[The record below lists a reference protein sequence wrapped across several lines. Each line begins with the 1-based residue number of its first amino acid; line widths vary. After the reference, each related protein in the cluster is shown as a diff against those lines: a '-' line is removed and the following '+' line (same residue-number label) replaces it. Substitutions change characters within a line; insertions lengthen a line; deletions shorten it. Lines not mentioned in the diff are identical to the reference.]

1 MYNLLNKDSTFT
13 DLTSKISSTS
23 INSRANSR
31 DCNNIRLK
39 ERVIDSYRSVIHP
52 KTFELVWIREYK
64 MVNY

>member
-23 INSRANSR
+23 INSRANFR

-39 ERVIDSYRSVIHP
+39 ERVIDSYRSMIHP
-52 KTFELVWIREYK
+52 KTFK
-64 MVNY
+64 

>member
-13 DLTSKISSTS
+13 DLTSKISPTSSS

-39 ERVIDSYRSVIHP
+39 ERVIDSYRSMIHP
-52 KTFELVWIREYK
+52 KTFK
-64 MVNY
+64 